1 MRTEEFREGDE
12 AWIIVDVD
20 TWDETEFSQLLD
32 WTKEDPRHHL
42 AISNPKFELFLIM
55 HFERAVGVPRLK
67 KLTQCSNGTCR
78 DTQRG

>member
-1 MRTEEFREGDE
+1 MRAEEFREGDE

-32 WTKEDPRHHL
+32 WTKKDPRHHL

-55 HFERAVGVPRLK
+55 HFER
-67 KLTQCSNGTCR
+67 
-78 DTQRG
+78 RGGCPTP